1 MQKHIFILLLSIT
14 FTAISS
20 AQSLVYPEEHELT
33 QLLNPWSMFQNAA
46 GLGVSPIK
54 THGVTELGYNKNNGD
69 YHRAQEGSD
78 LSGLNFYSERYDKLG
93 KNWLVWGSFD
103 FQMNREMNRFFSD
116 VFFPY
121 NSSPYIFGSSVKG
134 NYDKQLF
141 DLHAKLSTI
150 QKGKFTYGVGIDYTV
165 ADLSRLRDPR
175 SRTYLADYAA
185 VPAITFQLSSAIT
198 LGADGFIRYQ
208 KEKMPSI
215 VTVQD
220 DPGLKYY
227 SFFGMENADAVI
239 GSYKGFQRDFE
250 SNFYGGDFQIAFTKI
265 KIKWITSI
273 GAEYQQQN
281 VFGSIQ
287 QSPGSYKS
295 LNYKAMSVLN
305 LTQNNILVH
314 GILKAN
320 YYQGAADELRQDLI
334 TVRDTATGIASQEWI
349 TLFTY
354 KNRYRTDSY
363 NVELD
368 LNLRNL
374 LASGKD
380 YTWEAGLNL
389 KSYGFDNRYNMPYS
403 EMAIDRM
410 KTGIYGQYRLFD
422 HKNHRVKVSAGIDY
436 DFCINSKLNLS
447 DGATLTTTSAS
458 STFEQGTYDIANQII
473 LPDFGFY
480 QDKAFSYNAEA
491 NYSFPL
497 NLKKTTIA
505 GFAKLFFKNT
515 ISDHHGSW
523 MNVGVSIGIIPL

>member
-1 MQKHIFILLLSIT
+1 MQKQFLILILSISL
-14 FTAISS
+14 TAFSS
-20 AQSLVYPEEHELT
+20 AQSLVYTEEHELT

-46 GLGVSPIK
+46 GLGVSPVK
-54 THGVTELGYNKNNGD
+54 THGLTELGYDKNNGD
-69 YHRAQEGSD
+69 YHRTQEGND

-141 DLHAKLSTI
+141 DLHAKFSTVRR
-150 QKGKFTYGVGIDYTV
+150 GKFTYGVGIDYKV

-185 VPAITFQLSSAIT
+185 IPSVTFKLNPSVT
-198 LGADGFIRYQ
+198 FGLDGFVRYQ

-215 VTVQD
+215 VTVQL
-220 DPGLKYY
+220 DPNLKYY
-227 SFFGMENADAVI
+227 TFFGMENADAVI
-239 GSYKGFQRDFE
+239 GAYNGFQRDFE
-250 SNFYGGDFQIAFTKI
+250 SNFYGGDFQIAFSKNAMS
-265 KIKWITSI
+265 WITSI
-273 GAEYQQQN
+273 GAEYQDQQ

-287 QSPGSYKS
+287 QSPGSFKS

-305 LTQNNILVH
+305 LTQNNMLIN
-314 GILKAN
+314 GTLKVN
-320 YYQGAADELRQDLI
+320 YYQGAADEFRQKLS
-334 TVRDTATGIASQEWI
+334 TVPNLSTGIASQEWI

-363 NVELD
+363 NVNIN
-368 LNLRNL
+368 LNIRNL

-380 YTWEAGLNL
+380 YSWEAGLNF
-389 KSYGFDNRYNMPYS
+389 KSYGFDNRYSMPYS

-410 KTGIYGQYRLFD
+410 TTGIYGQYRVFNQ
-422 HKNHRVKVSAGIDY
+422 KNHLVKILAGIDY

-447 DGATLTTTSAS
+447 DRATQIPTSSS
-458 STFEQGTYDIANQII
+458 STFEQGTYDIATQVI

-480 QDKAFSYNAEA
+480 QDKAISYKAEA
-491 NYSFPL
+491 NYSFPVIF
-497 NLKKTTIA
+497 KKTSIA
-505 GFAKLFFKNT
+505 GFTKIFFKNI
-515 ISDHHGSW
+515 ISDQHGTM
-523 MNVGVSIGIIPL
+523 MNAGVSIGIIPL